1 MDKKSSS
8 IQYVDIYTWW
18 NNHQYGL
25 STGCRVGTCS
35 SVVFPHAARESP
47 LQRLEPILPSFFS
60 DLCLCRA
67 VSHNIF
73 FPHSSLLCG
82 ILLFPKSVF
91 PKALPAW
98 LLGSAVPHGETWSRL
113 ELTRDHYVWHGAV
126 PASVHGGPCSPLLPK
141 PQHKHSIQ
149 HIQCY

>member
-1 MDKKSSS
+1 MGSPQAVEWVLALLWSFHMLQGNLRSSAWS
-8 IQYVDIYTWW
+8 Q
-18 NNHQYGL
+18 
-25 STGCRVGTCS
+25 S
-35 SVVFPHAARESP
+35 SPHSP
-47 LQRLEPILPSFFS
+47 LTS
-60 DLCLCRA
+60 LCRA

-141 PQHKHSIQ
+141 LQHKHSIQ